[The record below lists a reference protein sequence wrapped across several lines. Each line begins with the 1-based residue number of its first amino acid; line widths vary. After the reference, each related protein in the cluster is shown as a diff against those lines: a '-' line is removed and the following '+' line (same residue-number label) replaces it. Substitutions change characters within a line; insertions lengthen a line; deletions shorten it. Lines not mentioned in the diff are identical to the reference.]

1 MQKKWQSVFPF
12 REGQKNLWKI
22 MKLTIVLLIGCF
34 MTVSANSYSQ
44 KTKLDIDLSDTTI
57 KGLFG
62 YIEQNSEFI
71 FLYRSEDFNTSKK
84 VSIDVKG
91 ASINEILDQA
101 LKGENVA
108 YDVYERQI
116 VIRKAGESKASVEQP
131 LKKEIT
137 GTVKDSKGQT
147 IPGVTVAVKGTT
159 TGTITD
165 ASGQFKLSVPRNA
178 KTLIFTFV
186 GMKGQEIEIG
196 SKTTF
201 NVVLSDD
208 EVELGEVVVIGYGT
222 VKKKDLTGAVSVV
235 KMADIENAPVVRVD
249 QMLQGRIA
257 GADIM
262 STSGEPGAETS
273 IRIRGTRSIS
283 ATNEPLYVVDGVLD
297 AITNLN
303 DLNPGDIASLQVLKD
318 ASSTAIYG
326 SRGSNGVIVITT
338 KTGVSGKVNY
348 SFRADAGY
356 SQLPKV
362 LDLMNA
368 TEFANLQN
376 DRFYF
381 TAGANQSKT
390 IEEYPWKDPI
400 SLGEGTNWTKAITR
414 TAPYQNFTFSASGG
428 DKLSNFYF
436 SGNYNDTKGIIINS
450 GLRRYQSRF
459 NFDKTFNKYVKAGIR
474 INYSIVD
481 QELNKADIGSSALWY
496 RSTIFIAPTIAAYKP
511 DGSLNDFNTQWYS
524 GTLFDS
530 PLAYCLL
537 EKRRQINKTLS
548 SNLFLEIAPVK
559 SIKIKSS
566 VSFYDNNR
574 LYDRFV
580 PGTMPTRM
588 SKNTGAYANKQS
600 YLNNNI
606 LNENTINY
614 KNNWG
619 KHAFDAI
626 YGITYQEYWNSS
638 LTGSGDG
645 YFIDAIEENDLG
657 AIPSKENLNLGS
669 SRESQKKISNL
680 ARVNYNFNGKYYV
693 TLTGRADAASSF
705 AANHK
710 WGYFPSTA
718 VKWNVHEEN
727 FMKNFKRNNEL
738 AIRFSAGVSGNDAIS
753 KYQSLS
759 RLASS
764 SNGYLFSGAIPVS
777 YLPTRISN
785 EGLTWEKTTSYNI
798 GFDLSMLKN
807 RFLVTFDAYNSFTS
821 DLLLTVQLP
830 TQVGFDSRLTNIGKT
845 SNKGL
850 ELTLESRNITKKNFS
865 WSTTLTFATNTQM
878 VEDIGGFDKISAY
891 NHTHGAQYMM
901 YGYVKGRPLNAL
913 WGMQYAGTWKNQE
926 EITQNQTDK
935 KYASAATNFLS
946 PGRQRYIDQNGDGN
960 LTNEDLV
967 YLGDSDPDLYGGIQN
982 NIRFHGFNLGVY
994 LNYSIGGKIYNPTET
1009 FAGSGTY
1016 LTNQYKYMVNAWHP
1030 VRNPN
1035 SDYPRADS
1043 KDDIPCD
1050 RFVHDAS
1057 FLRIKNV
1064 SIGYTFDLS
1073 KRTNNNLK
1081 SLYLSMSGNN
1091 LYLWKY
1097 YNGYDPE
1104 VSTQSGSSTLR
1115 RMDNGAYPNSRTVVF
1130 SAELKF

>member
-1 MQKKWQSVFPF
+1 MQKKWYSVFPF

-116 VIRKAGESKASVEQP
+116 VIRKAEESKAGIEQP

-137 GTVKDSKGQT
+137 GVVKDSKGQT

-165 ASGQFKLSVPRNA
+165 ASGQFKLSVPRTA
-178 KTLIFTFV
+178 KALIFTFV

-196 SKTTF
+196 TKTTF
-201 NVVLSDD
+201 SVVLSDD
-208 EVELGEVVVIGYGT
+208 EVSLGEVVVIGYGT

-257 GADIM
+257 GADVM

-303 DLNPGDIASLQVLKD
+303 DLNPSDIASLQVLKD

-338 KTGVSGKVNY
+338 KTGSGGKTNY
-348 SFRADAGY
+348 SFHTDYGY
-356 SQLPKV
+356 SELPRY
-362 LDLMNA
+362 LDMMNA

-376 DRFYF
+376 DRYFF
-381 TAGANQSKT
+381 TAGANQSKPL
-390 IEEYPWKDPI
+390 EEYPYKDPL
-400 SLGEGTNWTKAITR
+400 SLGEGTNWTKEITR
-414 TAPYQNFTFSASGG
+414 KAPYQNYTFSASGG
-428 DKLSNFYF
+428 DKSQNFYF
-436 SGNYNDTKGIIINS
+436 SGNYNNTEGIILNS
-450 GLRRYQSRF
+450 GLKRYQGRF

-474 INYSIVD
+474 INYAAID
-481 QELNKADIGSSALWY
+481 QELNKAEIGMSTLWY
-496 RSTIFIAPTIAAYKP
+496 RSTIFLAPTMQP
-511 DGSLNDFNTQWYS
+511 FNEDGSPEDWNTQQYA
-524 GTLFDS
+524 GTQFDS
-530 PLAYCLL
+530 PIAYSLM
-537 EKRRQINKTLS
+537 ERRHQLNKTLS
-548 SNLFLEIAPVK
+548 SNLFMEISPVK
-559 SIKIKSS
+559 SIKIKSAI
-566 VSFYDNNR
+566 SFYDNNR
-574 LYDRFV
+574 LFDRFV
-580 PGTMPTRM
+580 PGTLPTRTA
-588 SKNTGAYANKQS
+588 KNTGAYANKQA
-600 YLNNNI
+600 YWNNNI

-614 KNNWG
+614 NNKWG
-619 KHAFDAI
+619 KHNFDAI
-626 YGITYQEYWNSS
+626 YGFTFQNIWNSS
-638 LTGSGDG
+638 LAANGDG

-657 AIPSKENLNLGS
+657 AIPVKENSNISS
-669 SRESQKKISNL
+669 SRESQKKFSNL
-680 ARVNYNFNGKYYV
+680 ARVNYNYGGKYYL

-727 FMKNFKRNNEL
+727 FMKNLKSINEL
-738 AIRFSAGVSGNDAIS
+738 AFRFSAGISGNDAIS

-759 RLASS
+759 RMASS
-764 SNGYLFSGAIPVS
+764 ASGYIFTGVIPVS
-777 YLPTRISN
+777 YYPSRISN
-785 EGLTWEKTTSYNI
+785 EGLTWEKTTSYNV
-798 GFDLSMLKN
+798 GFDMSILKN
-807 RFLVTFDAYNSFTS
+807 RFLLTFDAYKSYTS

-830 TQVGFDSRLTNIGKT
+830 TQVGYDSRLTNIGKT

-850 ELTLESRNITKKNFS
+850 EFSIESRNITTKNFS
-865 WSTTLTFATNTQM
+865 WSTTLTFATNSQT
-878 VEDIGGFDKISAY
+878 VDDIGGLDRISAF
-891 NHTHGAQYMM
+891 NNPFGATYMM
-901 YGYVKGRPLNAL
+901 YGYVKGEPLNSL
-913 WGMQYAGTWKNQE
+913 WGMKYAGTWKTQD
-926 EITQNQTDK
+926 EITQNLTDK
-935 KYASAATNFLS
+935 KYASASSSFYS
-946 PGRQRYIDQNGDGN
+946 PGRQRYIDQNHDGVLSN
-960 LTNEDLV
+960 LDLV
-967 YLGDSDPDLYGGIQN
+967 YLGNADPDLYGGIQN

-994 LNYSIGGKIYNPTET
+994 LNYSLGGKIYNPSENFT
-1009 FAGSGTY
+1009 GSGVY

-1030 VRNPN
+1030 IRNPN

-1043 KDDIPCD
+1043 YDCIPSD
-1050 RFVHDAS
+1050 MWVHDAS
-1057 FLRIKNV
+1057 FMRIKNV
-1064 SIGYTFDLS
+1064 SVGYTFDLS
-1073 KRTNNNLK
+1073 KATKNNLK
-1081 SLYLSMSGNN
+1081 SVTITASGNN

-1104 VSTQSGSSTLR
+1104 VSTQSAGSTLR
-1115 RMDNGAYPNSRTVVF
+1115 RMDNGAYPNSRTLIF
-1130 SAELKF
+1130 SVDLKF

>member
-1 MQKKWQSVFPF
+1 MRLIIFFILFGLLQVHASV
-12 REGQKNLWKI
+12 
-22 MKLTIVLLIGCF
+22 
-34 MTVSANSYSQ
+34 YSQ
-44 KTKLDIDLSDTTI
+44 QTKLQIAAENKSVLEVLKMIEEQSD
-57 KGLFG
+57 FH
-62 YIEQNSEFI
+62 
-71 FLYRSEDFNTSKK
+71 FLYRSDNLKGISVNE
-84 VSIDVKG
+84 IDMKD
-91 ASINEILDQA
+91 ARLEEILDKI
-101 LKGENVA
+101 LIPHGLT
-108 YDVYERQI
+108 YEIEDRTI
-116 VIRKAGESKASVEQP
+116 VIKKLTGDPKPILQKQQQR
-131 LKKEIT
+131 KEIS
-137 GTVKDSKGQT
+137 GIVRDSKGAT
-147 IPGVTVAVKGTT
+147 LPGVTVAVKSTSV
-159 TGTITD
+159 GTITG
-165 ASGQFKLSVPRNA
+165 SQGEFKLLIPANA
-178 KTLIFTFV
+178 KTLLFTFV
-186 GMKGQEIEIG
+186 GMKGQEVEIG
-196 SKTTF
+196 TKTTF
-201 NVVLSDD
+201 NITLSDD
-208 EVELGEVVVIGYGT
+208 EVALGEVVVIGYGT
-222 VKKKDLTGAVSVV
+222 VRKKDLTGAVSVV

-338 KTGVSGKVNY
+338 KTGVSGKTNY

-356 SQLPKV
+356 SQLPEF

-390 IEEYPWKDPI
+390 LEEYPYKDPI
-400 SLGEGTNWTKAITR
+400 GLGEGTNWTKEITR
-414 TAPYQNFTFSASGG
+414 TAPYQNYTFSASGG
-428 DKLSNFYF
+428 DKSSNFYF
-436 SGNYNDTKGIIINS
+436 SGNYNDTKGIILNS
-450 GLRRYQSRF
+450 GLKRYQSRF
-459 NFDKTFNKYVKAGIR
+459 NFDKTLNKFVKAGIR
-474 INYSIVD
+474 LNYSFID
-481 QELNKADIGSSALWY
+481 QELNKAEIGTTSLWY
-496 RSTIFIAPTIAAYKP
+496 RSSIFLAPTIAAYKP

-530 PLAYCLL
+530 PLAYSLL
-537 EKRRQINKTLS
+537 EKRRQLNKTLS
-548 SNLFLEIAPVK
+548 SNLFLEISPVK
-559 SIKIKSS
+559 SVKIKSS
-566 VSFYDNNR
+566 VSYYDNNR

-600 YLNNNI
+600 YLNNNV
-606 LNENTINY
+606 LNENTISY

-619 KHAFDAI
+619 KHNFDAI
-626 YGITYQEYWNSS
+626 YGITFQDLWSSS

-645 YFIDAIEENDLG
+645 YFIDAIEENDLT
-657 AIPSKENLNLGS
+657 AIPSKENLTLGS

-680 ARVNYNFNGKYYV
+680 ARVNYNYNGKYYL

-705 AANHK
+705 AADHK

-718 VKWNVHEEN
+718 VKWNVHEEK
-727 FMKNFKRNNEL
+727 FMKNLKKIDEL

-764 SNGYLFSGAIPVS
+764 SSGYLFSGAIPVS
-777 YLPTRISN
+777 YSPSRISN
-785 EGLTWEKTTSYNI
+785 EDLTWEKTTSYNI
-798 GFDLSMLKN
+798 GFDLSILKN
-807 RFLVTFDAYNSFTS
+807 RFLVTFDAYKSYTS

-830 TQVGFDSRLTNIGKT
+830 TQVGYDSRLTNIGKT
-845 SNKGL
+845 SNKGM
-850 ELTLESRNITKKNFS
+850 ELSIESRNITRKNFS

-878 VEDIGGFDKISAY
+878 VDDIGGLDRISAY
-891 NHTHGAQYMM
+891 VNPYGGQYMM
-901 YGYVKGRPLNAL
+901 YGYVKGRPLNAI
-913 WGMQYAGTWKNQE
+913 WGMQYAGVWKSQA
-926 EITQNQTDK
+926 EITQDQTDK
-935 KYASAATNFLS
+935 KYASAAPNFYS

-967 YLGDSDPDLYGGIQN
+967 YLGNSDPDLYGGVQN

-994 LNYSIGGKIYNPTET
+994 LNYSIGGKIYNPTEL

-1016 LTNQYKYMVNAWHP
+1016 LTNQFKYMVNAWHP
-1030 VRNPN
+1030 IRNPN

-1064 SIGYTFDLS
+1064 SIGYTFDVS
-1073 KRTNNNLK
+1073 KKTNNKLK
-1081 SLYLSMSGNN
+1081 SLSLSLSGNN
-1091 LYLWKY
+1091 LFLWKY

-1104 VSTQSGSSTLR
+1104 VSTQSGGSTIR
-1115 RMDNGAYPNSRTVVF
+1115 RMDNGAYPNSRTMIF